1 MEKIEIYGA
10 EAKRFHEHIS
20 DSQNCRII
28 FSAPYGYGKT
38 TFLKQISSIESGVKE
53 FPSDK
58 YNFFHICPVNY
69 SVASNEDIFQYIK
82 YDLIYSLIENKFPL
96 TSTDFSIAKGMKK
109 YLKSNAHI
117 LASKLLLFVPN
128 VGKDLHEIFDELNQV
143 KDEIIDACEEESKG
157 ELDKFSEYL
166 TELQN
171 KTGSVY
177 EFDIFTK
184 AIHNVLKRI
193 KKDEEGND
201 IKQNV
206 LVIDDLDRIDPAH
219 IFRILNVFSAH
230 LDKDGEKNKFGFDKV
245 VIVCDLLNIRKIYSH
260 IYGQSVDFN
269 GYIDK
274 FYSSTVFEF
283 ANIKVISDFLSKEI
297 QKNGHNKYVLG
308 IEEIRLIVDILV
320 TFIVNGKLNLRR
332 LKNISSVNI
341 DKRIQASY
349 KNNHSPLRQLS
360 LFEISTFLIEVLGSY
375 DNLINTLEELAAQFH
390 TNRGVKDSI
399 NDFSG
404 MYMNYILPIL
414 VADEQGIIENNDI
427 FYIYHEVGMSMKW
440 KSSNRS
446 YILEQRES
454 TKKQL
459 YRKHLWND
467 FILATRALYKNQL
480 I

>member
-1 MEKIEIYGA
+1 MEKIEIYRA

-38 TFLKQISSIESGVKE
+38 TFLKQISSIQSGVKE

-128 VGKDLHEIFDELNQV
+128 VGKDLHEKFDELNKV

-177 EFDIFTK
+177 EFDVFTK

-193 KKDEEGND
+193 KIDENGNE

-206 LVIDDLDRIDPAH
+206 LVIDDVDRIDPAH

-297 QKNGHNKYVLG
+297 QKNAHNNYVLG
-308 IEEIRLIVDILV
+308 LEDVRLIVDLLV

-332 LKNISSVNI
+332 LKNISSISI
-341 DKRIQASY
+341 DKRIQASF
-349 KNNHSPLRQLS
+349 NNSHSPLRQLS

-375 DNLINTLEELAAQFH
+375 DNLINTLEELTAQYH
-390 TNRGVKDSI
+390 TNKGVKDNI
-399 NDFSG
+399 NDFNK
-404 MYMNYILPIL
+404 MYMSYILPIL
-414 VADEQGIIENNDI
+414 AADNSGIKESVGV
-427 FYIYHEVGMSMKW
+427 FYDYHGTGLNMVW

-446 YILEQRES
+446 FTLEHNGANR
-454 TKKQL
+454 TL
-459 YRKHLWND
+459 NRLHLWSD
-467 FILATRALYKNQL
+467 FLLAIRMLHKNQL
-480 I
+480 V